1 MALRR
6 ITAKI
11 VARPQLAAVAGIVIA
26 VIIGLGLWLLVFG
39 GSGSDGSAPSS
50 EVQAQETAPTP
61 TSLPTAL
68 STATPTPSPEPTAT
82 SAPDDVEAYSTDSE
96 PATSGETRSDPGP
109 ASGSGMRMRIP
120 RIAVA
125 APVTVRVVGSD
136 GVMGDPNGRFD
147 AVWYDFSAFAGMGGY
162 PGAGGNAVFA
172 GHVDYHPNYEAVF
185 WDLRLLVPG
194 AIIEVYL
201 PDGAVVRYSV
211 QWNEQISPEADFSAY
226 ARQTGDDIITIVTC
240 QGTFNSATHSYDS
253 RLVVRGIRI
262 P

>member
-1 MALRR
+1 MALRG

-26 VIIGLGLWLLVFG
+26 VILGLGLWLLVF
-39 GSGSDGSAPSS
+39 SGSDGSAPSS

-61 TSLPTAL
+61 TATTMP
-68 STATPTPSPEPTAT
+68 TATPTPSPEPTAT
-82 SAPDDVEAYSTDSE
+82 SAPAELEAYSSDSE
-96 PATSGETRSDPGP
+96 PVTSGETRPDPGP

-120 RIAVA
+120 RIGVD

-147 AVWYDFSAFAGMGGY
+147 AVWYDFSALAGLGGY

-194 AIIEVYL
+194 DIIEVIL

-211 QWNEQISPEADFSAY
+211 QWSEQISPEADFSAY

-240 QGTFNSATHSYDS
+240 QGTFNSATHSYD
-253 RLVVRGIRI
+253 RRFVVRGIRV